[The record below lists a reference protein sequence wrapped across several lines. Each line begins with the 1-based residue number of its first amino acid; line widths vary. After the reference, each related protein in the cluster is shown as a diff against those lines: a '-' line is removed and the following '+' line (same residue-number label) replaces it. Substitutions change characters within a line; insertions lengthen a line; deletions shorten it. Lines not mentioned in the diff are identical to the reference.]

1 MARDSRNSS
10 DLGNSDLRK
19 TDMRNSNL
27 GATRPTPQRLR
38 DIRTIEGGDS
48 RNGVARQ
55 GLFSQQGPFS
65 QQGAQ
70 SGALNGHAA
79 NSNGR
84 LSSAPADRHD
94 AFAANSTSSQLRDA
108 QQRDPQIRG
117 SGTGSHDRRGALM
130 LEGWELNAIGKGL
143 LDTDQDRGAVLLS
156 TDGVVLYASPAA
168 RNHLR
173 DGTARGRDALLP
185 SSIDHQLARFVER
198 MRTQRSPALEDIYYP
213 SAEDRR
219 LRITLEAVTLQPGES
234 PSVESSSVRTKSNKQ
249 GVNTFVALR
258 VHPATPWNEPTVR
271 RLQSRFGL
279 TLREAQVAAG
289 VARGC
294 TNSEVAGRLGIVE
307 KTVKNVLM
315 SVFTKCQVR
324 NRVELAL
331 RAYDAPV
338 GFDD

>member
-1 MARDSRNSS
+1 MSS
-10 DLGNSDLRK
+10 DSGSDFYKRGGE
-19 TDMRNSNL
+19 D
-27 GATRPTPQRLR
+27 PRLKNGVNPANP
-38 DIRTIEGGDS
+38 IRTEPMGTGPLGGS
-48 RNGVARQ
+48 RAA
-55 GLFSQQGPFS
+55 S
-65 QQGAQ
+65 
-70 SGALNGHAA
+70 NGHVPVTAQQQA
-79 NSNGR
+79 SRRSSSANGR
-84 LSSAPADRHD
+84 WPAE
-94 AFAANSTSSQLRDA
+94 T
-108 QQRDPQIRG
+108 
-117 SGTGSHDRRGALM
+117 DRRGALM
-130 LEGWELNAIGKGL
+130 LEGWELSAIGKGL
-143 LDTDQDRGAVLLS
+143 LDSDQDRGAVLLS
-156 TDGVVLYASPAA
+156 TDGTVLYASPAA

-185 SSIDHQLARFVER
+185 ATIDHTLARFVER

-213 SAEDRR
+213 STDDRR
-219 LRITLEAVTLQPGES
+219 LRVTLEAVTLQS
-234 PSVESSSVRTKSNKQ
+234 DIQ
-249 GVNTFVALR
+249 GARKFVALR